1 MDFPKEY
8 RKKKLSSR
16 QKNEILRGVNNDGIL
31 KSDYQA
37 LKIKEENY
45 IKDDQHNPSYLITLG
60 NWTCGIRIN
69 N

>member
-1 MDFPKEY
+1 M
-8 RKKKLSSR
+8 SSR

-45 IKDDQHNPSYLITLG
+45 IKDDQHNPSYLITHRKL
-60 NWTCGIRIN
+60 NLWN
-69 N
+69 PN

>member
-8 RKKKLSSR
+8 KKKNLSSR

-45 IKDDQHNPSYLITLG
+45 IKDDQHNPSYLIKLG